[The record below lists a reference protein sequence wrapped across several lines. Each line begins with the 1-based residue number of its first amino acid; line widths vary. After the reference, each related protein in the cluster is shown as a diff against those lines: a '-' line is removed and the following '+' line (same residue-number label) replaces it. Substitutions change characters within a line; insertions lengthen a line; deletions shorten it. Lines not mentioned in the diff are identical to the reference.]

1 MYRNDQCLSL
11 DKHLENVNSFLLFA
25 LSLFVYSD
33 FFIYLSLALLING
46 LPCVKNHATGQK
58 CV

>member
-25 LSLFVYSD
+25 VSLFVYSD

-46 LPCVKNHATGQK
+46 LPRVKNHATGQK